1 MISMVRI
8 IRSRH
13 LKTQLEFGKML
24 GVSRVTI
31 GSYELGNSSPSNK
44 MIEKLLELA
53 RQCNIECNAED
64 FLKKEKLS
72 TKSVDM
78 SVHGLI

>member
-1 MISMVRI
+1 
-8 IRSRH
+8 
-13 LKTQLEFGKML
+13 
-24 GVSRVTI
+24 
-31 GSYELGNSSPSNK
+31 